1 MINYLDMLELQL
13 QVIQLSDNIPDNLI
27 SNIINDDQFEIY
39 NYDYDIMYIFESAIF
54 NRRIDI
60 NNNFN
65 KLEEWSNNLTS
76 QIGRLSQHNYSN
88 DELLIFKKLL
98 YYKLILNNST
108 GDIMVNK
115 KLITNFIQDIIEVLS
130 SINISEETSCW
141 LAKEKLRLVLL
152 EIYSKNIDMLTSN
165 PKMVS
170 EQLNIA
176 RANEKKVKELFNII
190 IGIKITR

>member
-1 MINYLDMLELQL
+1 MLELQL
-13 QVIQLSDNIPDNLI
+13 QVIQLSDNISDNLI

-39 NYDYDIMYIFESAIF
+39 NYDYDIMYIFESSIF
-54 NRRIDI
+54 NRRIEF

-65 KLEEWSNNLTS
+65 KIEEWSNNLTS

-98 YYKLILNNST
+98 YYKLILNNSN
-108 GDIMVNK
+108 GDIMANK
-115 KLITNFIQDIIEVLS
+115 KLITNFIQDIMETLS
-130 SINISEETSCW
+130 SVNILEKTSCW

-152 EIYSKNIDMLTSN
+152 ELCSKNTDILIPHS
-165 PKMVS
+165 KMIS

-176 RANEKKVKELFNII
+176 RANEEKVKESFNIVNE
-190 IGIKITR
+190 IKINR